1 MVQCVVLFLLGEF
14 LVFAVMLVAG
24 FGGA

>member
-1 MVQCVVLFLLGEF
+1 MFQCVVLFLLGEF
-14 LVFAVMLVAG
+14 LVFAVMLVVG